1 MIMFSA
7 ALLLFPVM
15 DPPGNIPLFTT
26 TLKKVDA
33 KRQRFVVA
41 RDMLIA
47 LLAFRR
53 FISVACVVDYHLF
66 FELFCPFSGR
76 KGFDCD

>member
-15 DPPGNIPLFTT
+15 DPLENIPIFTT

-33 KRQRFVVA
+33 KRQRFVVV

-47 LLAFRR
+47 LLASRR
-53 FISVACVVDYHLF
+53 FISAVCVGDYHLF

-76 KGFDCD
+76 KRFDCD